1 MPRKNIKII
10 FNKIYENE
18 ILVDADRNRIE
29 QVLTNLITN
38 SINYGAEKGTTE
50 ISFESDEKNIMI
62 KVNDNG
68 EGINEE
74 NMPRLFKDFLE

>member
-1 MPRKNIKII
+1 M
-10 FNKIYENE
+10 YDNE

-50 ISFESDEKNIMI
+50 ISFFSNI
-62 KVNDNG
+62 
-68 EGINEE
+68 
-74 NMPRLFKDFLE
+74 FSQY